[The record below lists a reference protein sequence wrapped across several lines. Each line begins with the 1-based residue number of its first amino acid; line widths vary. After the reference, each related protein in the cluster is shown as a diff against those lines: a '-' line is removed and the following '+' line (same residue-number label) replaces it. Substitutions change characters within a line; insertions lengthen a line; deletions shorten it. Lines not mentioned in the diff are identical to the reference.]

1 MSRIVSA
8 EVVELSIPFDD
19 PGSGEGLFQGAW
31 TAHDFA
37 LLRVET
43 DEGVV
48 GWGEGFSYFCR
59 ETVATLMRRSIAP
72 ELIGRDPAD
81 IDAILGELRQKL
93 HIIGR
98 YGITMFAISAADIA
112 LNDLNS
118 RIKGVSLAAHLGGRR
133 REDAAAYAS
142 LIRYADSGLVGEI
155 SAKAADEDYGMI
167 KLHEIELP
175 HIEAAR
181 DAIGPDFAITNDVN
195 CNWTEAQTNDWAGAL
210 RDIDLLWLE
219 EPIFP
224 PEDFAAL
231 ARLRKSTGLAIATGE
246 NLCTAHQF
254 GELIEARGADYVQ
267 PSVTKIGG
275 LAETMETRHRAAEAG
290 FKIAHHA
297 PYFGPGA
304 LATLHCLG
312 AAPTEEYFEYLY
324 VDREASLYGDALTP
338 KNGRIAIPSGPGLGH
353 EPDPDVIA
361 KYRVRGGQD

>member
-1 MSRIVSA
+1 MTRIVSA
-8 EVVELSIPFDD
+8 EVIELSIPFDD

-43 DEGVV
+43 DDGVV

-59 ETVATLMRRSIAP
+59 ETVATLMRQSIAP
-72 ELIGRDPAD
+72 ALIGRDPAE
-81 IDAILGELRQKL
+81 IDAILAELRQKL

-112 LNDLNS
+112 LHDLNA
-118 RIKGVSLAAHLGGRR
+118 RTAGVSLAEYLGGRK
-133 REDAAAYAS
+133 REETAAYAS
-142 LIRYADSGLVGEI
+142 LIRYADSGLVSEI
-155 SAKAADEDYGMI
+155 SAKAASEGYGMI
-167 KLHEIELP
+167 KLHEIDVA

-181 DAIGPDFAITNDVN
+181 AAIGSDIALTDDVN
-195 CNWTEAQTNDWAGAL
+195 CNWTEAHTNDVAGAL
-210 RDIDLLWLE
+210 RDVDLLWLE

-231 ARLRKSTGLAIATGE
+231 ARLRQSTGLAIATGE

-254 GELIEARGADYVQ
+254 GELIASGGADYVQ

-275 LAETMETRHRAAEAG
+275 LAETMETRRLAAAAG
-290 FKIAHHA
+290 FKTAHHA

-312 AAPTEEYFEYLY
+312 AAPSDEYFEYLY
-324 VDREASLYGDALTP
+324 VDREASLYGEALTP
-338 KNGRIAIPSGPGLGH
+338 KDGRIAIPAGPGLGH
-353 EPDPDVIA
+353 EPDPEVIER
-361 KYRVRGGQD
+361 YRI

>member
-1 MSRIVSA
+1 MTRIVSA
-8 EVVELSIPFDD
+8 EVIELSIPFDD
-19 PGSGEGLFQGAW
+19 PGSGEGLFQSAW

-37 LLRVET
+37 LLRIET

-59 ETVATLMRRSIAP
+59 ATVTTLMRQSIAP
-72 ELIGRDPAD
+72 ALIGRDPAE
-81 IDAILGELRQKL
+81 IETILGELRQKL

-112 LNDLNS
+112 LNDLNA
-118 RIKGVSLAAHLGGRR
+118 RIAGVSLAEHLGGRR
-133 REDAAAYAS
+133 RADAPAYAS
-142 LIRYADSGLVGEI
+142 LIRYADTGLVAEI
-155 SAKAADEDYGMI
+155 SAKAASEGYGMI

-181 DAIGPDFAITNDVN
+181 AAIGTDIALTDDVN

-231 ARLRKSTGLAIATGE
+231 ARLRQSTGLAIATGE

-254 GELIEARGADYVQ
+254 GEMIAAGGADYVQ

-275 LAETMETRHRAAEAG
+275 LAETMEARKRAAAAG
-290 FKIAHHA
+290 LKVAHHA

-304 LATLHCLG
+304 LATLQCLG
-312 AAPTEEYFEYLY
+312 AAPDEEYFEYLY

-338 KNGRIAIPSGPGLGH
+338 AHGRIPIPDGPGLGAD
-353 EPDPDVIA
+353 PDPDVLA
-361 KYRVRGGQD
+361 AYRV

>member
-1 MSRIVSA
+1 MTRIVSA
-8 EVVELSIPFDD
+8 EVIELTIPFDD

-43 DEGVV
+43 DDGLV

-59 ETVATLMRRSIAP
+59 ETVATLMRQSIATA
-72 ELIGRDPAD
+72 LIGRDPAD
-81 IDAILGELRQKL
+81 MDAILGELRQKL

-98 YGITMFAISAADIA
+98 YGVTMFAISAADIA
-112 LNDLNS
+112 LHDLNAK
-118 RIKGVSLAAHLGGRR
+118 IAGVSLAAHLGGRI
-133 REDAAAYAS
+133 REDAPAYAS
-142 LIRYADSGLVGEI
+142 LIRYADTGLVGEL
-155 SAKAADEDYGMI
+155 SAKAASEGYGMI
-167 KLHEIELP
+167 KLHEIDLP
-175 HIEAAR
+175 HITAAR
-181 DAIGPDFAITNDVN
+181 AAIGADVALTNDVN
-195 CNWTEAQTNDWAGAL
+195 CNWTEAQTNDWASAL

-231 ARLRKSTGLAIATGE
+231 ARLRQSTGLAIATGE
-246 NLCTAHQF
+246 NLCTAQQF
-254 GELIEARGADYVQ
+254 GELINAGGANYVQ

-275 LAETMETRHRAAEAG
+275 LAETIETRHLTAAAG
-290 FKIAHHA
+290 LKIAHHA

-312 AAPTEEYFEYLY
+312 AAPSEEYFEYLY

-338 KNGRIAIPSGPGLGH
+338 INGRIAIPNGPGLGV
-353 EPDPDVIA
+353 EPDEEVIA
-361 KYRVRGGQD
+361 KYRV

>member
-8 EVVELSIPFDD
+8 EVIELTIPFDD

-43 DEGVV
+43 DDGVV

-59 ETVATLMRRSIAP
+59 ETVATLMRQSIAP
-72 ELIGRDPAD
+72 ALVGRDPAD
-81 IDAILGELRQKL
+81 IGAILGELRQKL

-98 YGITMFAISAADIA
+98 YGITMFAISAADIG
-112 LNDLNS
+112 LHDLNAK
-118 RIKGVSLAAHLGGRR
+118 IAGVSLAEHLGGRK
-133 REDAAAYAS
+133 RENVPAYAS
-142 LIRYADSGLVGEI
+142 LIRYADNGLVGEI
-155 SAKAADEDYGMI
+155 SAKAASEGYGMI

-181 DAIGPDFAITNDVN
+181 AAIGPDIALTDDVN
-195 CNWTEAQTNDWAGAL
+195 CNWTEAQTNEWASAL

-231 ARLRKSTGLAIATGE
+231 ARLRQTTGLAIATGE

-254 GELIEARGADYVQ
+254 GEAVAAGAADYIQ

-275 LAETMETRHRAAEAG
+275 LAETMETRRLTAAAG
-290 FKIAHHA
+290 LKIAHHA

-312 AAPTEEYFEYLY
+312 AAEGEEFFEYLY
-324 VDREASLYGDALTP
+324 VEREASLFGEALTP

-353 EPDPDVIA
+353 DPDPDVIG
-361 KYRVRGGQD
+361 KYRV

>member
-1 MSRIVSA
+1 MRRIVSA
-8 EVVELSIPFDD
+8 EVIELTIPFDD

-43 DEGVV
+43 DDGVV

-59 ETVATLMRRSIAP
+59 ETVATLMRQSIAP
-72 ELIGRDPAD
+72 ALVGRDPAD
-81 IDAILGELRQKL
+81 IGAILGELRQKL

-112 LNDLNS
+112 LNDLNAK
-118 RIKGVSLAAHLGGRR
+118 IAGVSLAEHLGGRK
-133 REDAAAYAS
+133 RENVPAYAS
-142 LIRYADSGLVGEI
+142 LIRYADNGLVGEI
-155 SAKAADEDYGMI
+155 SAKAASEGYGMI

-181 DAIGPDFAITNDVN
+181 AAIGPDIALTDDVN
-195 CNWTEAQTNDWAGAL
+195 CNWTEAQTNEWASAL

-231 ARLRKSTGLAIATGE
+231 ARLRQTTGLAIATGE

-254 GELIEARGADYVQ
+254 GEAIAAGAADYIQ

-275 LAETMETRHRAAEAG
+275 LAETMETRRLTAAAG
-290 FKIAHHA
+290 LKIAHHA

-312 AAPTEEYFEYLY
+312 AAEGEEFFEYLY
-324 VDREASLYGDALTP
+324 VEREASLFGEALTP

-353 EPDPDVIA
+353 DPDPDVIG
-361 KYRVRGGQD
+361 KYRV